1 MALPIPG
8 LIITLCST
16 VVTSMLYNI
25 YFVSISPVFH
35 WKFRADDIEMM
46 WYVLQVFLSCSDAF
60 AMLWSLCLVGEAKTS
75 ATTEMVSW
83 VLPESSVV
91 DCNASNGVWWMIGSF
106 FQVERMIFERYRMK
120 KKCGATKLMLINI
133 INSLLRS

>member
-16 VVTSMLYNI
+16 MVTSMLYNI
-25 YFVSISPVFH
+25 YFVSISPVFR
-35 WKFRADDIEMM
+35 WKFRADDIQMM

-60 AMLWSLCLVGEAKTS
+60 AMLWSLCLVSEAKTS

-106 FQVERMIFERYRMK
+106 FSSRKNDFWKIQNEK
-120 KKCGATKLMLINI
+120 KVWSKQTDAHKYN
-133 INSLLRS
+133 